1 MPDRVNHGEADRD
14 DRVAVVSGAASG
26 IGRGIA
32 EVLAERGW
40 VVLAVD
46 KNGDGLTDVAAGPI
60 TPITADLTRSDDC
73 ERVAEEARRLGPLK
87 GLVNCAGRELHGS
100 VTEMSEDEW
109 DYVIDTNLKTI
120 YLLSHHC
127 LPVMADAGGGAVVNI
142 SSIQA
147 LATQTSVAAYA
158 ASKGAVISLTRAMA
172 LDHAPEGIRV
182 TCICPGTIDTPLV
195 RANAEYF
202 NSGDPEAQLREWGG
216 MHAVGRIGT
225 PREVGLTVAFM
236 LSDDAS
242 FITGSSHLVDGGLL
256 ASF

>member
-1 MPDRVNHGEADRD
+1 MAGTSSNGEAG
-14 DRVAVVSGAASG
+14 RVAVVSGAASG

-40 VVLAVD
+40 QVAAVD
-46 KNGDGLTDVAAGPI
+46 KNADGLEQVAGGAI
-60 TPITADLTRSDDC
+60 TAVVADLTRSSDC
-73 ERVAEEARRLGPLK
+73 RRVAEEARRLGPLK
-87 GLVNCAGRELHGS
+87 GLVNCAGREIHGS
-100 VTEMSEDEW
+100 VTEMPEDEW
-109 DYVIDTNLKTI
+109 DLVIDTNLKTV

-127 LPVMADAGGGAVVNI
+127 LPVMAQAGGGSVVNI

-158 ASKGAVISLTRAMA
+158 ASKGAVISLSRAMA

-182 TCICPGTIDTPLV
+182 TCVCPGTIDTPLV
-195 RANAEYF
+195 RANAEYY
-202 NSGDPEAQLREWGG
+202 NPGDPDAQLREWGG
-216 MHAVGRIGT
+216 MHALGRIGT
-225 PREVGLTVAFM
+225 PHEVGRVVAFL

-242 FITGSSHLVDGGLL
+242 FITGSWHLVDGGLL

>member
-1 MPDRVNHGEADRD
+1 VAGDVDQDA
-14 DRVAVVSGAASG
+14 RVAVVSGAASG

-40 VVLAVD
+40 QVAAVD
-46 KNGDGLTDVAAGPI
+46 KNADGLEQVGGGPI
-60 TPITADLTRSDDC
+60 VPVHADLTRAADC
-73 ERVAEEARRLGPLK
+73 RRVAEEARRLGPLK

-100 VTEMSEDEW
+100 VTEMPEEEW
-109 DYVIDTNLKTI
+109 DLVIETNLKTI

-127 LPVMADAGGGAVVNI
+127 LPVMAEAGGGAVVNI

-147 LATQTSVAAYA
+147 MATQTSVAAYA

-172 LDHAPEGIRV
+172 LDHAPDGIRV

-202 NSGDPEAQLREWGG
+202 NPDDPEAQLREWGG
-216 MHAVGRIGT
+216 MHATGRIGT
-225 PREVGLTVAFM
+225 PQEVGRAVAFM

>member
-1 MPDRVNHGEADRD
+1 VKDSVNQGDAG
-14 DRVAVVSGAASG
+14 RVAVVSGAASG

-32 EVLAERGW
+32 EVLAERDWRVG
-40 VVLAVD
+40 AVD
-46 KNGDGLTDVAAGPI
+46 RNAEGLEQVAGGPI
-60 TPITADLTRSDDC
+60 TPIQADLTRSADC
-73 ERVAEEARRLGPLK
+73 ERVAREAGALGPLK

-100 VTEMSEDEW
+100 VTDTPEDQW
-109 DYVIDTNLKTI
+109 DLVIDTNLKTM

-127 LPVMADAGGGAVVNI
+127 LPVMAASGGGSVVNI
-142 SSIQA
+142 SSIQG

-172 LDHAPEGIRV
+172 LDHAPQGIRV

-202 NSGDPEAQLREWGG
+202 NPEDPEAQLGEWGG
-216 MHAVGRIGT
+216 MHALGRIGT
-225 PREVGLTVAFM
+225 PREVGQVVAFM
-236 LSDDAS
+236 LSDEAS

>member
-1 MPDRVNHGEADRD
+1 VAGDADQGA
-14 DRVAVVSGAASG
+14 RVAVISGAASG

-40 VVLAVD
+40 KVAAVD
-46 KNGDGLTDVAAGPI
+46 KNADGLEQVAGGPI
-60 TPITADLTRSDDC
+60 VAVHADLTRAADSR
-73 ERVAEEARRLGPLK
+73 RVAEEARRLGPLK

-100 VTEMSEDEW
+100 VTEMPEEEW
-109 DYVIDTNLKTI
+109 DLVIDTNLKTI

-127 LPVMADAGGGAVVNI
+127 LPVMAEAGGGAVVNI

-147 LATQTSVAAYA
+147 MATQTSVAAYA

-172 LDHAPEGIRV
+172 LDHAPDGIRV

-202 NSGDPEAQLREWGG
+202 NPDDPEAQLREWGG
-216 MHAVGRIGT
+216 MHATGRIGT
-225 PREVGLTVAFM
+225 PHEVGRAVAFM